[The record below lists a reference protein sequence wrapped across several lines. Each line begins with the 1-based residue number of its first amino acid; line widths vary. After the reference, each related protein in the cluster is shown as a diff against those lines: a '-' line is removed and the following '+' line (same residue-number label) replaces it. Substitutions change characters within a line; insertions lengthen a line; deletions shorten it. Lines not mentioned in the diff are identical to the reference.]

1 MRLFLIGCEYAGTTT
16 LAHAINAWGRD
27 KLGIQFS
34 SIHDHWK
41 LPHMIG
47 HPPDL
52 TPAEQE
58 QVLALTPK
66 ILEAFQR
73 HNLYYHTP
81 TKPDDSDYIIIGHY
95 IEDTIYAQLYY
106 EYGQEGQ
113 AGDRLIHSKNIENQI
128 MKYTPQIVL
137 IHVKAAPEVIAR
149 RMQANPHPHSL
160 VPPQDIELVLRR
172 FDEEFKRSIIP
183 QKIVLDTSTATVEE
197 TVAEFVTKIQPYL
210 TLTDRLRWLT
220 ATGAALP
227 V

>member
-1 MRLFLIGCEYAGTTT
+1 MRLFFIGCEYAGTST

-27 KLGIQFS
+27 TLGIQFS

-41 LPHMIG
+41 IPHVIG

-58 QVLALTPK
+58 QFLALTPK
-66 ILEAFQR
+66 IQEAFQR

-81 TKPDDSDYIIIGHY
+81 TKLDDADYIIIGHY

-106 EYGQEGQ
+106 GYGQEGQ

-149 RMQANPHPHSL
+149 RMRENPHPHSL
-160 VPPQDIELVLRR
+160 VKPEDIELVLRR

-183 QKIVLDTSTATVEE
+183 RKITLDTSTVTVEE
-197 TVAEFVTKIQPYL
+197 SVAEFIEKVQPHL
-210 TLTDRLRWLT
+210 TQADQLRMLLR
-220 ATGAALP
+220 GRKL
-227 V
+227 

>member
-1 MRLFLIGCEYAGTTT
+1 MRLFFIGCEYAGTTT
-16 LAHAINAWGRD
+16 LANAINAWGRD

-52 TPAEQE
+52 SPEEQE
-58 QVLALTPK
+58 QVLALSPK

-106 EYGQEGQ
+106 GYGQEQQ
-113 AGDRLIHSKNIENQI
+113 AGDRRMHSKNIENQI
-128 MKYTPQIVL
+128 MKYSPQMVL

-149 RMQANPHPHSL
+149 RMRENPHPHSL
-160 VPPQDIELVLRR
+160 VRPQDIELVLRR

-197 TVAEFVTKIQPYL
+197 SVAEFVSKVHPYL
-210 TLTDRLRWLT
+210 TQNDRLRLLT
-220 ATGAALP
+220 RPGSLP